1 MLQRTS
7 FKKRAWTVGEEM
19 KRGASF
25 NEKAVRKG
33 GARER
38 GLTASVCTSAA
49 RQSGMA
55 PGQCEIEM
63 GKERERESD
72 RGEQR
77 GEFNSNFRQR
87 APSDDWLR
95 TRRQTGREKGF
106 LLLKR
111 HHHPR
116 QPVVA
121 RRRRVDTHKKQ
132 LICIEAEGRG
142 WKWKRKGEDGIMS
155 MDARGRFRLFF

>member
-38 GLTASVCTSAA
+38 GLTASMCTSAA

-87 APSDDWLR
+87 APSDDGICTR
-95 TRRQTGREKGF
+95 TESMRERGLSPFKKTP
-106 LLLKR
+106 LTTTT
-111 HHHPR
+111 
-116 QPVVA
+116 A
-121 RRRRVDTHKKQ
+121 SRRVDTHKKQ
-132 LICIEAEGRG
+132 LICIEAKG
-142 WKWKRKGEDGIMS
+142 WKWKRKRKGDGRME
-155 MDARGRFRLFF
+155 